1 MATQNDEKAE
11 TTNIKNMSI
20 MLPNIAIVGN
30 APKDKCELLNNM
42 LAEEELAE
50 LCNIVLYGADG
61 QPEKEALID
70 ALQDWRNGRLQGI
83 VCLPFTG
90 GVLNVLKECMGEE
103 ATQALPMYVNVNM
116 KMASVMGDV
125 EAAEAIT
132 NVTKETIVARI
143 EQVTDAMKRDFF
155 ILNPR
160 IAVAAINEV
169 KAKAVEGDGK
179 DVVTEAVEELSQ
191 KDITILGP
199 VDTATFF
206 KLENLGIYDAL
217 VEIYDA
223 QCMENHVKTTDEDTL
238 TIISG
243 LRIPIV
249 TGQYEAT
256 LRAIF
261 MALDIVRNRNN
272 YETPF
277 ANPLQKLYKERK
289 EDGEKARFT
298 VKKKGFN
305 PAEHRRE
312 NVNYTTSATPKPSVQ
327 A

>member
-1 MATQNDEKAE
+1 
-11 TTNIKNMSI
+11 

-50 LCNIVLYGADG
+50 LCNIILYGADG
-61 QPEKEALID
+61 QPEKEALVD
-70 ALQDWRNGRLQGI
+70 ALQDWRSGRVQGI
-83 VCLPFTG
+83 VCLPFIG
-90 GVLNVLKECMGEE
+90 GLLNVLKECLGEE
-103 ATQALPMYVNVNM
+103 ATPALPMYVNVNM

-125 EAAEAIT
+125 EAAEAMT
-132 NVTKETIVARI
+132 NVTKEAIVTRI

-160 IAVAAINEV
+160 IAVAAINVE
-169 KAKAVEGDGK
+169 KANDVEGEGK

-191 KDITILGP
+191 KDISILGP
-199 VDTATFF
+199 VDTAKFF
-206 KLENLGIYDAL
+206 DLENRGIYDAL

-243 LRIPIV
+243 LHIPIV

-312 NVNYTTSATPKPSVQ
+312 NVNYTTSATPKSSEQ